1 MATDEETIRR
11 RYREFLELTPLAIA
25 IAGLPDSQSPYN
37 YSADQMEIAHP
48 RAFDRLQAGA
58 ADGARRR
65 DGAG

>member
-37 YSADQMEIAHP
+37 YSADQMETRIHALST
-48 RAFDRLQAGA
+48 AYKL
-58 ADGARRR
+58 ARQMAR
-65 DGAG
+65 DAVTGAG